1 MIGNKEDLH
10 EIRSTLD
17 VCPKGPEKYIV
28 EVLLPIVNFR
38 RHRAFDDMA
47 IREFYSLLNAI
58 NMGANSVGLRNMLV
72 RLKQSLA
79 TITGR
84 IPAVDC

>member
-1 MIGNKEDLH
+1 
-10 EIRSTLD
+10 
-17 VCPKGPEKYIV
+17 V

-38 RHRAFDDMA
+38 RHRTFDDTA
-47 IREFYSLLNAI
+47 IRKFYSLLKAI
-58 NMGANSVGLRNMLV
+58 TMGAKSFGLLNMLV

-84 IPAVDC
+84 IPAVEW